1 MKRRIARREV
11 LGLFLGTVLGS
22 LGDGCGHDPI
32 PQSGKA
38 GQRFLFRDVAAEAG
52 IDFTLGHTSPMQ
64 VNTLE
69 AIGHGCAFLDYD
81 NDGHLDILLV
91 SSPRP
96 RLYRNL
102 GNGRFEDVTETVL
115 PPPPPH
121 AHFLG
126 CSVADYDRDG
136 YLDILLT
143 GYGTRALYHN
153 EGGKKFHD
161 VTSGSGLEAHG
172 PYDWSTGAAWADID
186 GSGRLC
192 VYIGRYVRFTPYSK
206 QLCSYKGINGSSV
219 MMACGPD
226 SYPSEYGALYRYD
239 GNGRFVDITEKSGML
254 SHGNTLGCLFCDFNN
269 DGLPDLYL
277 ANDLEPADLFLNLG
291 DGRFANIAVASGT
304 AYGAD
309 ASLQSGMG
317 IDWGDYD
324 NDGRFDLI
332 VANYAQKPKS
342 LFHNE
347 GHDLFTNQ
355 SYPSGIGAASLL
367 PLSFGAVFIDF
378 DNDGL
383 LDIVFTNGH
392 VESQIRKVDP
402 TQTYRQSA
410 QLFQNR
416 DGSHFVDISA
426 RAGPD
431 FTRRIVGRGIAVGDY
446 DNDGLLDLLVV
457 DEEGKALLLHNET
470 PTTNHWIRFRC
481 VEGEKNT
488 YAIGAKVLI
497 ESKIGRRIAEVRAGG
512 SYLSANAPDVHF
524 GLGQVTTV
532 DAIHIFWPNGQKHT
546 FYKLAADRLYLIH
559 RETKSLEPL
568 L

>member
-1 MKRRIARREV
+1 MSRDIARREA
-11 LGLFLGTVLGS
+11 LGIFLGAVLGS
-22 LGDGCGHDPI
+22 LSDGCRRDPI
-32 PQSGKA
+32 PRAVKTS
-38 GQRFLFRDVAAEAG
+38 QRFLFRDVAAEAG
-52 IDFTLGHTSPMQ
+52 IDFALGHTSLTQ
-64 VNTLE
+64 VNALE

-81 NDGHLDILLV
+81 RDGHLDVLLV
-91 SSPRP
+91 SSQRP

-102 GNGRFEDVTETVL
+102 GNGRFTEVTETVL
-115 PPPPPH
+115 PTPPPH

-136 YLDILLT
+136 YPDILLT
-143 GYGTRALYHN
+143 GYGTLALYHN
-153 EGGKKFHD
+153 ESGKKFRD

-172 PYDWSTGAAWADID
+172 PYDWSTSAAWADID
-186 GSGRLC
+186 GSGHLC

-206 QLCSYKGINGSSV
+206 QLCSYRGIDGSPV

-226 SYPSEYGALYRYD
+226 SYPSERGGLYRHD
-239 GNGRFVDITEKSGML
+239 GNGHFVDITEQSGVIA
-254 SHGNTLGCLFCDFNN
+254 HGNTLGCLFCDFNN

-291 DGRFANIAVASGT
+291 DGRFTNIAVASGT

-324 NDGRFDLI
+324 NDGRFDLL

-347 GHDLFTNQ
+347 GHNLFTNQ

-367 PLSFGAVFIDF
+367 PLAFGAVFVDF

-392 VESQIRKVDP
+392 VESQIEKVDP
-402 TQTYRQSA
+402 AQTYRQSA
-410 QLFQNR
+410 QLFRNL
-416 DGSHFVDISA
+416 DGAHFVDISA
-426 RAGPD
+426 LAGPD

-457 DEEGKALLLHNET
+457 DEEGGALLLHNEG
-470 PTTNHWIRFRC
+470 PSANHWIRFRC
-481 VEGEKNT
+481 VEGAREA
-488 YAIGAKVLI
+488 YAIGTKVVI

-512 SYLSANAPDVHF
+512 SYLSTNEPDVHF
-524 GLGQVTTV
+524 GLGQATTV
-532 DAIHIFWPNGQKHT
+532 DTVHIFWPNGQKHL
-546 FYKLAADRLYLIH
+546 FYKLPADKLYRIH
-559 RETKSLEPL
+559 RETKTLEPL
-568 L
+568 F